1 MFVVTNK
8 NHMKNF
14 FYDKAKDS
22 KKFRLS
28 IEITLQVIVVRL
40 YSLMYVWVL
49 EAVVRRYSVTKSCY
63 PAQQISIFKLIYGRV
78 KLDFT
83 QHFLRKKLL
92 C

>member
-14 FYDKAKDS
+14 LYDKAKDS

-40 YSLMYVWVL
+40 YSLCTSGW
-49 EAVVRRYSVTKSCY
+49 
-63 PAQQISIFKLIYGRV
+63 
-78 KLDFT
+78 
-83 QHFLRKKLL
+83 
-92 C
+92 